1 LNFRSRE
8 SESFVDLAGEAPGG
22 GEVDED
28 GAAGG
33 ELACDFSFGPG
44 EAVER
49 VGWGVGGG
57 CGFQKEGR
65 GESGEE
71 DESERGKAQEFR
83 RGKRFLGFA
92 EEDEADGEEKE
103 SEEDGQ
109 SGGATREAGGDPEK
123 PEDGGEHW
131 EGENFFES
139 IHPGSGFGEKGE
151 EGWDKGEEE
160 NGEGEADGEKGEDQE
175 SA

>member
-1 LNFRSRE
+1 M
-8 SESFVDLAGEAPGG
+8 
-22 GEVDED
+22 
-28 GAAGG
+28 
-33 ELACDFSFGPG
+33 
-44 EAVER
+44 
-49 VGWGVGGG
+49 
-57 CGFQKEGR
+57 
-65 GESGEE
+65 
-71 DESERGKAQEFR
+71 QEFG

-109 SGGATREAGGDPEK
+109 SGVATGEAGGDPKK
-123 PEDGGEHW
+123 PEDGGEHG

-139 IHPGSGFGEKGE
+139 IHPGSGFGEEGE

-160 NGEGEADGEKGEDQE
+160 NGEGEADGKEGKDEE